1 MNIFMRKLK
10 SYARLIY
17 MITPY
22 SFFLSFLFV
31 SLITIFFLYI
41 FADWPMLR
49 CFIRLSQNKY
59 H

>member
-1 MNIFMRKLK
+1 MNIFMRLLK

-31 SLITIFFLYI
+31 SLIAIFFLYI
-41 FADWPMLR
+41 FAD
-49 CFIRLSQNKY
+49 
-59 H
+59 